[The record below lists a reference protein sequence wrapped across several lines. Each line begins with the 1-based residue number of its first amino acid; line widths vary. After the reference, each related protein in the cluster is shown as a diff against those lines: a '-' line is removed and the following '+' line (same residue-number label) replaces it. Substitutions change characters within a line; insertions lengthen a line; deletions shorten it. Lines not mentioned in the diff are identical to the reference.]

1 MLHPTLQPANVRTWA
16 LTIWRARAVQAQLAV
31 SFDFVT
37 IRSVEDDAFPYR
49 EGIIAFHDEFA
60 RRRSA

>member
-1 MLHPTLQPANVRTWA
+1 MLCS
-16 LTIWRARAVQAQLAV
+16 IWRARAVQAQLAV